1 MTYNSLA
8 FLFFFAIFISV
19 YLLMPSVRMRQ
30 AVILLGSLTFYCL
43 AGSPLLLLLV
53 VLGTLVVYACSRR
66 MESIYA
72 GFEQEK
78 QGMTPKEAAVLFASY
93 KKRSRKYLM
102 AALIALLGFL
112 IFVKVAKL
120 VQLPGILVPV
130 GISYYTFSSVGY
142 LLDIYWKKT
151 KAEHNFAMLL
161 LCVIFFPHIVLGP
174 ISRYPRL
181 LGQMKELPGFDY
193 TRVCF
198 GLQRMLWGFFKKMV
212 VADRIARYTTVV
224 FDSPQ
229 SYVGVEIVL
238 AIFLCAIELYADF
251 SGCMDIVCGASQTMG
266 VTLDE
271 NFKHPFFATS
281 AAEFWRRWHI
291 TLGTWFK
298 DYVYMPIAMNP
309 WFMKMVGK
317 LRKKYG
323 NKAGQV
329 VSSAVPLGI
338 VWLLTGLWHGTGM
351 NYVVWGIYWGVLIIL
366 ETAFPVKKSKEQKQ
380 NLFRL
385 LRMLRTF
392 LLFCIGRMLTVTGTI
407 SGFFVLLRRIF
418 AASGLHAFTSGSIF
432 TYGLDLPNFV
442 VVAIG
447 ILLIWIVDILQERL
461 QLRVRIAAFPLPVR
475 WLIYYG
481 ACVILLI
488 FAGYGSAYDATS
500 FIYGAF

>member
-1 MTYNSLA
+1 MTYNSLE
-8 FLFFFAIFISV
+8 FILFFAIFLCV
-19 YLLMPSVRMRQ
+19 YLVMPTVRTRQ
-30 AVILLGSLTFYCL
+30 SVILMGSLLFYCL
-43 AGSPLLLLLV
+43 AGSPALLFLV
-53 VLGTLVVYACSRR
+53 ILGTGIVYVCSRR
-66 MESIYA
+66 IENIYS

-78 QGMTPKEAAVLFASY
+78 QGMTPKEASTLFASY
-93 KKRSRKYLM
+93 KKRSRKYLL
-102 AALIALLGFL
+102 AALTALIGFL
-112 IFVKVAKL
+112 FFVKIAKL
-120 VQLPGILVPV
+120 VQLPGIIVPL

-142 LLDIYWKKT
+142 LLDIYWKKA
-151 KAEHNFAMLL
+151 KAEHNFFMLL
-161 LCVIFFPHIVLGP
+161 LCVTFFPHIVQGP

-181 LGQMKELPGFDY
+181 IKQMNELPGADY
-193 TRVCF
+193 SRVCF

-212 VADRIARYTTVV
+212 VADRIALYTTVV
-224 FDSPQ
+224 FENPL
-229 SYVGVEIVL
+229 YHAGFEMAL
-238 AIFLCAIELYADF
+238 AICLCAIELYSDF
-251 SGCMDIVCGASQTMG
+251 SGCMDIVCGAAQAMG

-271 NFKHPFFATS
+271 NFKRPFFATS

-309 WFMKMVGK
+309 RFMKMVGK

-329 VSSAVPLGI
+329 VSSAVPLSI

-351 NYVVWGIYWGVLIIL
+351 NYVVWGLYWGVLIIF
-366 ETAFPVKKSKEQKQ
+366 ETVFPVKKSKEQDQKCFQ
-380 NLFRL
+380 L

-392 LLFCIGRMLTVTGTI
+392 LLFCIGRMLTVTGTF
-407 SGFFVLLRRIF
+407 SGFFVLLRQIF

-442 VVAIG
+442 VVAVG
-447 ILLIWIVDILQERL
+447 ILVIWIVDILQERV
-461 QLRVRIAAFPLPVR
+461 QLRAGIAALPLPVR

-488 FAGYGSAYDATS
+488 FARYGSAYDATS